1 MNLRDEFITKAMSVM
16 FSTIPKI
23 NTIVLTSKATLSRAT
38 PGMRAVITNIFHLF
52 AKNVRGCLRTVSL
65 IFLFPPGVQCVMQT
79 TLQLQVLTFSDAGQS
94 PAKRVLEELGWLEFC
109 SNVIEVNNSAFRI
122 ANADNKDDPKVRDW
136 WNLSMSGQEQVHD
149 NLRTMEA
156 VPTEES
162 AQVTFQRNHL
172 SETCDIVQKCVYDT
186 ANKTSNLL
194 NKIGAIADAIG
205 KGPQEKVPV
214 TSIETYEVEVEEGKH
229 TTLCTGMKFVY

>member
-1 MNLRDEFITKAMSVM
+1 MSFEVCNINDFHVNLRDEFITKAMSVM

-52 AKNVRGCLRTVSL
+52 AKNVRGCLRT
-65 IFLFPPGVQCVMQT
+65 
-79 TLQLQVLTFSDAGQS
+79 VLTFSDAGQS

-229 TTLCTGMKFVY
+229 TTLCTGMKLFYSEIKLN